1 MIEYARRAFKVP
13 PEVHA
18 RALRAAGSER
28 PPTVV
33 LGCVVIEADGL
44 EAKDANGKILLLVTK
59 QIRVLGICLPKMPIQ
74 YPFEDTHVEILSDHS
89 LIFKRRGN
97 YRI

>member
-1 MIEYARRAFKVP
+1 MLYCIENAVGAPAPGGQFAAYKEEVIEYARRAFRVA

-33 LGCVVIEADGL
+33 LGCTVIEADGL
-44 EAKDANGKILLLVTK
+44 EAKDANGMSLFLSSLP
-59 QIRVLGICLPKMPIQ
+59 CL
-74 YPFEDTHVEILSDHS
+74 FCL
-89 LIFKRRGN
+89 
-97 YRI
+97 